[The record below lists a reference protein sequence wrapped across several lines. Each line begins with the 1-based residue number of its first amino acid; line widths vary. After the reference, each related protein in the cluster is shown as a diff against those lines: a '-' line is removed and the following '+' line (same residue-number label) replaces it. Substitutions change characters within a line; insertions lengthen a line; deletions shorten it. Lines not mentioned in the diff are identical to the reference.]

1 MSMPFFIIN
10 SFFLKNYTCI
20 PFKNHFIRWCKVI
33 QAGKKESIAKNLVFV
48 WLKISDITKTAIP
61 KSWYYAVFSRIL

>member
-10 SFFLKNYTCI
+10 SFSLNII

-33 QAGKKESIAKNLVFV
+33 QAGKRINRKNLVFV

-61 KSWYYAVFSRIL
+61 KSWYYAVFSRIP

>member
-10 SFFLKNYTCI
+10 SFSLKIIPVI

-33 QAGKKESIAKNLVFV
+33 QAGKKNQSQKFGICLAENLR
-48 WLKISDITKTAIP
+48 
-61 KSWYYAVFSRIL
+61 YN

>member
-1 MSMPFFIIN
+1 MVQSYSGRKKRIN
-10 SFFLKNYTCI
+10 
-20 PFKNHFIRWCKVI
+20 R
-33 QAGKKESIAKNLVFV
+33 KNLVFV